1 MWSGFRWCRR
11 KEAFKNYSMSK
22 RFLVIDDDSDDRELF
37 SEALASV
44 DPVIVCDQATDGAD
58 ALKRLAAP
66 EIAKPDIIF
75 LDINMPGMNGWQ
87 FLTRLKSEDK
97 YHHYK
102 DIPVIVYTTS
112 SNVKDKRIA
121 DDLGALCFITKPHAF
136 GRLKNMLGI
145 VVTNVNARTFARIC
159 DEVHALGEMGP
170 RPN

>member
-1 MWSGFRWCRR
+1 M
-11 KEAFKNYSMSK
+11 NSMNK

-44 DPVIVCDQATDGAD
+44 DPAIVCDQATDGAE
-58 ALKRLAAP
+58 ALKRLTTQ
-66 EIAKPDIIF
+66 EIDQPDIVF
-75 LDINMPGMNGWQ
+75 LDINMPVMNGWQ
-87 FLTRLKSEDK
+87 FLTLLKSEDR
-97 YHHYK
+97 YK

-112 SNVKDKRIA
+112 SNLKDKLIA

-145 VVTNVNARTFARIC
+145 VVTHVNAQNFAHIC
-159 DEVHALGEMGP
+159 DEVHALGDMGP